1 MGMVKGI
8 HCGGRGYGILHDCCH
23 GYRYRVPYGTLLSV
37 SDLPLHAVPKLPAQA
52 QAFYSNSKEA
62 HVMCAVRT
70 VEQLADN
77 PQRLHTRKL
86 RRTIGEVPFR

>member
-1 MGMVKGI
+1 
-8 HCGGRGYGILHDCCH
+8 
-23 GYRYRVPYGTLLSV
+23 
-37 SDLPLHAVPKLPAQA
+37 
-52 QAFYSNSKEA
+52 
-62 HVMCAVRT
+62 MCAVRT